1 MKSAEKIRAISL
13 RKRGLSYR
21 KIRNK
26 INISKGTLSIWLRDI
41 SLTKLQRETLFK
53 DKRYGGYK
61 GAKHQRLKRVKK
73 TAQLIKSGQIEFLK
87 LFKNPL
93 FLSGLLLYWAE
104 GDKHQREMV

>member
-41 SLTKLQRETLFK
+41 SLTKLQRETLLKIK
-53 DKRYGGYK
+53 DMVDIK
-61 GAKHQRLKRVKK
+61 GQTSTTK
-73 TAQLIKSGQIEFLK
+73 TCKEDSSTNQIRT
-87 LFKNPL
+87 
-93 FLSGLLLYWAE
+93 
-104 GDKHQREMV
+104 D